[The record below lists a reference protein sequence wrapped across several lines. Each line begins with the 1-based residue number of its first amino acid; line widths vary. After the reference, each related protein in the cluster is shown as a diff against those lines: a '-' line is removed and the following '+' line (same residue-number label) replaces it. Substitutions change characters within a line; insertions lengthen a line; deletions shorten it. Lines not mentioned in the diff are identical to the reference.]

1 MIGKINHIINEIVTT
16 VFRFR
21 KFERNK
27 IKQLIGIL
35 KSAKILWVA
44 LQFPSSFLVEKILIP
59 INGLYGMREHK
70 LPIKITTLHKRNK
83 DSFVSITVL
92 ELTTLKTIITANAS
106 VNNQCKLF
114 LTLLLK
120 NTKTW
125 IVINKV

>member
-1 MIGKINHIINEIVTT
+1 
-16 VFRFR
+16 
-21 KFERNK
+21 
-27 IKQLIGIL
+27 
-35 KSAKILWVA
+35 
-44 LQFPSSFLVEKILIP
+44 
-59 INGLYGMREHK
+59 MREHK

-120 NTKTW
+120 NTKT
-125 IVINKV
+125 